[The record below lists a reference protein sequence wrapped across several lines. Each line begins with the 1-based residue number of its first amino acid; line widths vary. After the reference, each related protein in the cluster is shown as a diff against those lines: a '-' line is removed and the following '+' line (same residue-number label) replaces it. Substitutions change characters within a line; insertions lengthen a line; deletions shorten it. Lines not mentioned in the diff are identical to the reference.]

1 MPKTTVT
8 RSPELAR
15 WLEIVGA
22 TTPARRSTLPENQ
35 PVYRI

>member
-1 MPKTTVT
+1 MSKSTFT
-8 RSPELAR
+8 RNPELAR

-22 TTPARRSTLPENQ
+22 TGQSRRCTLPENQ